1 MRPSRS
7 LATKLVLAMAP
18 IVALAIAALTYV
30 AVTRAS
36 DAQRTAVDRG
46 LQDLAARHANAID
59 ATAAGHAQIARSL
72 AAQMT
77 TIKQGGRPMVKELVH
92 GIALR
97 HPELNGLYVEFDHNK
112 YGPDAPFAGQETKS
126 GLFAPYWY
134 RENGKLSYAPSDS
147 DMAGQDWWEVPKA
160 TLREAVIDPY
170 VDITIHVMMT
180 SYVAPVVDNGR
191 FRGVAGVDVAL
202 SDMQQT
208 VRRLRVLDSGY
219 SFLVTG
225 AGKFVSV
232 PDRRLIGK
240 GTLAKLGRADLAPVQ
255 AAIKAGR
262 AGQTTVRD
270 PFGGRR
276 SIVSWAPVKT
286 GGWAVVT
293 VAPEAEAMAPVRRL
307 RTTLL
312 LIGLLALV
320 VTMGALAL
328 VARRTMDPLRGFVAK
343 LDSLAERDVPALA
356 SGMEAIAGG
365 DLTVPVS
372 ATTEPATVRGQDEV
386 GRATVALNAVIERTH
401 ASADAYENTRAALA
415 DLLGRVAAGSRD
427 VAGAS
432 QQMAGT
438 SAQAGAA
445 VGEITRAMGD
455 VAHGAER
462 QAQMVASAQDHTDR
476 VSDAIRA
483 SAESAQQTAQAA
495 QQARDVAQDGASR
508 AVQASEAVRAVR
520 ASSASVSDAI
530 GALAHRSERIGGIVE
545 TITGIAEQTNLLA
558 LNAAI
563 EAARAGE
570 QGRGFAV
577 VADEVRKLAEESQ
590 QAARSIG
597 GLVAEIRVETE
608 QTVAT
613 VADGAARADA
623 TVEVVDGTQAA
634 FSAIAAAI
642 EDVTARAEDIAGAAA
657 RVAQETAEVQREV
670 SEMAAVAEQ
679 SSAASQQVSAS
690 AEQTTASTQEI
701 AGAAESLAAAAAGLD
716 ELVHRFQR

>member
-18 IVALAIAALTYV
+18 IVALAIVALTSV
-30 AVTRAS
+30 AVMRAS

-59 ATAAGHAQIARSL
+59 ATAAGHAEIARSM

-77 TIKQGGRPMVKELVH
+77 TIRQGGRPLVKELVH

-97 HPELNGLYVEFDHNK
+97 HPELNGLYVEFDHDQ

-134 RENGKLSYAPSDS
+134 RDNGRLRYAPSDG
-147 DMAGQDWWEVPKA
+147 DMTGQDWWEVPKA
-160 TLREAVIDPY
+160 TLRDAVIDPY
-170 VDITIHVMMT
+170 VDITIHVMMA
-180 SYVAPVVDNGR
+180 SYVSPILDHGR

-202 SDMQQT
+202 SDVQQA

-225 AGKFVSV
+225 AGTFVSV

-240 GTLAKLGRADLAPVQ
+240 GTLAKLRRADLAPMR
-255 AAIKAGR
+255 AAIRAGR
-262 AGQTTVRD
+262 AGQMTVRD

-276 SIVSWAPVKT
+276 SIVTWAPVKT

-312 LIGLLALV
+312 LIGLLALLV
-320 VTMGALAL
+320 SMGALAL
-328 VARRTMDPLRGFVAK
+328 VARRMIDPLRGFVAK
-343 LDSLAERDVPALA
+343 LDSLADRDVPALA

-365 DLTVPVS
+365 DLTVPVA
-372 ATTEPATVRGQDEV
+372 ATTEPAPVRGHDEV
-386 GRATVALNAVIERTH
+386 GRASVALNAVIERTH
-401 ASADAYENTRAALA
+401 ASADAYENTRAALG
-415 DLLGRVAAGSRD
+415 DLLGRVAAGSRGG
-427 VAGAS
+427 AGAA
-432 QQMAGT
+432 QRMAGT

-462 QAQMVASAQDHTDR
+462 QAQMVASAQDHTER
-476 VSDAIRA
+476 VGDAIRA
-483 SAESAQQTAQAA
+483 SADSAQQTAQAA
-495 QQARDVAQDGASR
+495 QQARDVAQDGAQC
-508 AVQASEAVRAVR
+508 AVEASEAMRAVR
-520 ASSASVSDAI
+520 ASSASVSEAI
-530 GALAHRSERIGGIVE
+530 AALSQRSERIGGIVE

-597 GLVAEIRVETE
+597 GLVDEIRVETE

-623 TVEVVDGTQAA
+623 TAAVVDGTQAA
-634 FSAIAAAI
+634 FAAISAAI
-642 EDVTARAEDIAGAAA
+642 EDVTARAEEIARAAA
-657 RVAQETAEVQREV
+657 RVAEETSEVQREIT
-670 SEMAAVAEQ
+670 EMAAVAEQ
-679 SSAASQQVSAS
+679 SSASSQQVSAS
-690 AEQTTASTQEI
+690 AEETTASTQEI
-701 AGAAESLAAAAAGLD
+701 AGSAESLAAAASGLD
-716 ELVHRFQR
+716 ELVRRFQR